1 MRTQNYKVRT
11 SWKAMAS
18 WKVQGIAVG
27 LLLTVASIAGC
38 SDRST
43 AKDVAPP
50 PQLTFAAPAEAAQAL
65 KVAAQAGDESA
76 LQQILGQSSKSMLD
90 LGDAVA
96 NKDDRNL
103 FVAKFDQ
110 MNRWVLMTDGS
121 EVLHIGA
128 DNFPFPVPIQ
138 RGTDAKWRFN
148 SEAGEQEV
156 LARRIG
162 ANELL
167 AIDASV
173 AIGDAEDLYAKKPRE
188 DGETPAY
195 TARIISSPGKRD
207 GLYWQVPE
215 SHKASPLGRVETFAP
230 SAIASGASGGPIV
243 IDGYS
248 YRILTAQGADA
259 LGGAK
264 NYMVNGKLTGGYA
277 VLASPVKYGETG
289 IMTFLLGPEGFFEQ
303 DLGDATSEYA
313 SATKEFNP
321 TDDWSPVE

>member
-1 MRTQNYKVRT
+1 MRTQSYKVRM
-11 SWKAMAS
+11 SWKTVAS
-18 WKVQGIAVG
+18 WKVQGVAAG
-27 LLLTVASIAGC
+27 LVLLVVSVAGC
-38 SDRST
+38 SDRSAAKGVAT
-43 AKDVAPP
+43 AS
-50 PQLTFAAPAEAAQAL
+50 QLTFAAPAEAAQAL

-76 LQQILGQSSKSMLD
+76 LQRILGPSSKSIFD
-90 LGDAVA
+90 SGDAVA
-96 NKDDRNL
+96 NKDDQDL

-167 AIDASV
+167 AMDASV
-173 AIGDAEDLYAKKPRE
+173 AIGNAEDLYAKKPHE
-188 DGETPAY
+188 DGETPVY

-215 SHKASPLGRVETFAP
+215 GHKASPLGRVETFAP
-230 SAIASGASGGPIV
+230 SAIASAASGGPVV

-259 LGGAK
+259 EGGARS
-264 NYMVNGKLTGGYA
+264 YMVNGKLTGGYA

-303 DLGDATSEYA
+303 DLGAATSEYA
-313 SATKEFNP
+313 TTTKEFNP
-321 TDDWSPVE
+321 TDDWSPIE